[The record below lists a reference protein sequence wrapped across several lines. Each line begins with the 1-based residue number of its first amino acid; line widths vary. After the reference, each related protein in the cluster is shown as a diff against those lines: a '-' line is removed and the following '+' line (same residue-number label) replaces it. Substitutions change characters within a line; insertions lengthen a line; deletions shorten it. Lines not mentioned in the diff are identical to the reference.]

1 MQEWQDINAWY
12 LYLHFWISCDNAP
25 LLNSKVIKTD
35 IALKNKRVIQL
46 DEHVYQRVFDAILE
60 QRLAPGTKLNEAE
73 LAQIFSVSRTV
84 IRKALVRL
92 THDGVVESRKNKGTT
107 LSSVTPQEARAVFEA
122 RRVTEAAIVRLACQ
136 KITPQDAES
145 LRDLVDQELEAESA
159 GDSGKALRLSG
170 EFHFKIADI
179 AANPPLANFARNLV
193 SRISLIVAQFEAPGA
208 PLCRLQDEHKA
219 LVAAMESGNEDL
231 AESLMLE
238 HIQHIE
244 DKIDFNEVPTSVS
257 LREVFKRA

>member
-1 MQEWQDINAWY
+1 M
-12 LYLHFWISCDNAP
+12 
-25 LLNSKVIKTD
+25 
-35 IALKNKRVIQL
+35 KNKQVIHL

-60 QRLAPGTKLNEAE
+60 QRLAPGTKLNEE
-73 LAQIFSVSRTV
+73 EMAQIFSVSRTV

-107 LSSVTPQEARAVFEA
+107 LASVSPQEARSVFEA

-145 LRDLVDQELEAESA
+145 LRDLIEQELTAQSA

-179 AANPPLANFARNLV
+179 AGNAPLAGFSRNLV
-193 SRISLIVAQFEAPGA
+193 SRISLIVAQFESPGA
-208 PLCRLQDEHKA
+208 PLCKLQDEHKA
-219 LVAAMESGNEDL
+219 LVAVMESGDEQL

-238 HIQHIE
+238 HVQHIE
-244 DKIDFNEVPTSVS
+244 DKIDFNEVPVGIS
-257 LREVFKRA
+257 LSEVFVKR